1 MHFKIAMKTS
11 VYHSLQKCIKFHSV
25 TKGKTSYFS
34 FLIFKRT
41 PPIVNINT
49 TEYKQLLTE
58 GCANLLHCYL
68 FFSEMELH

>member
-1 MHFKIAMKTS
+1 MHFEIAMKTS
-11 VYHSLQKCIKFHSV
+11 VYYNSQKCIKFHAV
-25 TKGKTSYFS
+25 TKSKTSYFS

-49 TEYKQLLTE
+49 KEYKQLLTE